1 MKGVAPQGITIQNI
15 YRGIIPFVILQAIA
29 VVIVFN
35 FPQIVTWLPKV
46 AYGP

>member
-1 MKGVAPQGITIQNI
+1 
-15 YRGIIPFVILQAIA
+15 LQAIA
-29 VVIVFN
+29 VAIVFN